1 MRAEKGKYK
10 VLYPDLRL
18 YKDQFFMMYR
28 MSIDKFDELL
38 QMVTPLIENQN
49 TKYRETVGPE
59 ERLVLT
65 LT

>member
-18 YKDQFFMMYR
+18 YEDWFFMMYH
-28 MSIDKFDELL
+28 MSIDKFNELL
-38 QMVTPLIENQN
+38 QMVTCLIEKQN
-49 TKYRETVGPE
+49 TKYREAVGLE